1 MSHMIPVDYI
11 LMQRQRQPP
20 PPPPPPP
27 RPPDHL
33 LMQRPWQLPP
43 WTGLLGNAA
52 VLSAPPP
59 RIIQPPPRIQLPQIQ
74 LALPEWGDFAA
85 TRRGGT
91 RTDIA
96 PPPRPAPSDLP
107 TLLEIHQVRAMPPGL
122 REFYSAWLGAGR
134 WAIITPGVDVLA
146 RWVRREDPTLG
157 LEEFHRRAK
166 AAEHASPWAHAVGQ
180 GVALGGLG
188 GLMAQHLAARGAAMG
203 ARGAVEQFVA
213 GLRAGAKPAVAG
225 VAAGAAAG
233 ATVGTATGRDPI
245 AEAAKF
251 GTLGALVGL
260 GGVPRERLVAA
271 GLLGGVVGGTTARE
285 HGVAKGLEAGS
296 AVFLLP
302 IAAPE
307 RLARGVFT
315 GFTAERRLRT
325 GLLTEPRLPEPATA
339 SRVELPTVQDVRM
352 YALLTRRTF
361 SDVVADM
368 ARQSPPDAR
377 RGLFEDV
384 TQMAIDRIRAGY
396 DRESVFAVLRSV
408 RSKLDPVARREFDE
422 VLRQYGLTEVKHRT
436 PEYALREEDAPA
448 LARLFRREPGYA
460 LTDEAAALLGR
471 FFGPE
476 SRGVQLVRTLSD
488 PGARRIQLMTRS
500 EPELRNY
507 MLLMTRSEPQYV
519 LTDRAA
525 VLLDRLFRQEPALVY
540 SLRTRQDQ
548 RQIYAVAPAT
558 TQRTTQQTTTTPL
571 QTPTTTTTTD
581 TPPRETTTTPPP
593 ETPPRTPP
601 PDHPPRTPPPDQP
614 PRTPPPGTPPYIP
627 PWMLNLPV
635 SIALP
640 LLAQMG
646 LRLPPPPNPNMPLGA
661 YLRMLRFPALGRQRE
676 VFVLI

>member
-1 MSHMIPVDYI
+1 V
-11 LMQRQRQPP
+11 
-20 PPPPPPP
+20 
-27 RPPDHL
+27 
-33 LMQRPWQLPP
+33 
-43 WTGLLGNAA
+43 GLLGNAA
-52 VLSAPPP
+52 VLSAPPS
-59 RIIQPPPRIQLPQIQ
+59 RIIQPQPPPQIRLPQIQ
-74 LALPEWGDFAA
+74 LKLPEFGDFPV

-107 TLLEIHQVRAMPPGL
+107 TLLEMHRVRAMPPGL
-122 REFYSAWLGAGR
+122 REFYSAALGAGR
-134 WAIITPGVDVLA
+134 FAMVTPGLDVLA
-146 RWVRREDPTLG
+146 RWLRREDPTRG
-157 LEEFHRRAK
+157 LEEFHRRAE
-166 AAEHASPWAHAVGQ
+166 AAGYASPGAHLVGQ
-180 GVALGGLG
+180 GVALAGLG
-188 GLMAQHLAARGAAMG
+188 GLMAQHLAARGAAVG
-203 ARGAVEQFVA
+203 ARGAVEQLLV
-213 GLRAGAKPAVAG
+213 GLRQTARPATVGGAAGAVAG
-225 VAAGAAAG
+225 VAVGAVA
-233 ATVGTATGRDPI
+233 GRDPF
-245 AEAAKF
+245 AEAVRF
-251 GTLGALVGL
+251 GVLGATAGL
-260 GGVPRERLVAA
+260 GATRQQLVAG
-271 GLLGGVVGGTTARE
+271 GLLGGVVGGTTAKE
-285 HGVAKGLEAGS
+285 HGIAKGIEAGA
-296 AVFLLP
+296 AVFPLP
-302 IAAPE
+302 VVAPE

-325 GLLTEPRLPEPATA
+325 GLLTESRVAEQPPQP
-339 SRVELPTVQDVRM
+339 RVELPTMQDVRM
-352 YALLTRRTF
+352 YALLARRTF

-368 ARQSPPDAR
+368 ARQSSPDAR

-384 TQMAIDRIRAGY
+384 AQMAIGRIRAGY

-408 RSKLDPVARREFDE
+408 RSRLDPAARREFDE
-422 VLRQYGLTEVKHRT
+422 VLRQFGLTETKHRA
-436 PEYALREEDAPA
+436 PEYVLREEDAPA

-488 PGARRIQLMTRS
+488 PGARRIQLMTRI

-507 MLLMTRSEPQYV
+507 MLLKTVSEPQYV
-519 LTDRAA
+519 LSDRAA

-548 RQIYAVAPAT
+548 RQIYAVAPAS
-558 TQRTTQQTTTTPL
+558 TQRTTQQTATTPL

-581 TPPRETTTTPPP
+581 APPRETTTTPPP

-601 PDHPPRTPPPDQP
+601 PNQPPPDQP
-614 PRTPPPGTPPYIP
+614 LRTPPPGTPPYTPPYIP
-627 PWMLNLPV
+627 TWLLNLPV